1 MEVYPLTDQGYG
13 ADEQLA
19 QLFTPRT
26 ILPSQF
32 FRGLAWCAG
41 LQGEQRLMLAVLED
55 AIHVY
60 CKESATPGRRNSWLF
75 REAEEWIES
84 GDHSRVFSFACIC
97 EVLGL
102 DAEYIRRRLHARRKR
117 SRLVR
122 GAHPT
127 THAASCA
134 ERAGS
139 RAIPGRGDERLDTD
153 GVRNGTGDRR

>member
-19 QLFTPRT
+19 QLFTPHT

-32 FRGLAWCAG
+32 FRGLARCAG

-60 CKESATPGRRNSWLF
+60 CKESAIPGRRNSWLF

-102 DAEYIRRRLHARRKR
+102 DAEYIRRGLHARRKG
-117 SRLVR
+117 SRPVR
-122 GAHPT
+122 GAHAT
-127 THAASCA
+127 THAA
-134 ERAGS
+134 ELRRASG
-139 RAIPGRGDERLDTD
+139 E
-153 GVRNGTGDRR
+153 

>member
-13 ADEQLA
+13 ADERLA
-19 QLFTPRT
+19 QLFTPHT

-84 GDHSRVFSFACIC
+84 GDHSRVFSFACI
-97 EVLGL
+97 LRSPR
-102 DAEYIRRRLHARRKR
+102 ARRRVHPPRPARAEKA
-117 SRLVR
+117 LTPGAR
-122 GAHPT
+122 GASHDT
-127 THAASCA
+127 RGQLRRASG
-134 ERAGS
+134 E
-139 RAIPGRGDERLDTD
+139 
-153 GVRNGTGDRR
+153 

>member
-32 FRGLAWCAG
+32 FRGLAWRAG
-41 LQGEQRLMLAVLED
+41 LQGEQRLMVAVLED

-102 DAEYIRRRLHARRKR
+102 DVEYIRRGLHARRKR

-127 THAASCA
+127 THAA
-134 ERAGS
+134 ELRRASG
-139 RAIPGRGDERLDTD
+139 E
-153 GVRNGTGDRR
+153 

>member
-19 QLFTPRT
+19 QLFTPNT

-32 FRGLAWCAG
+32 FRGPPRCAG
-41 LQGEQRLMLAVLED
+41 LQGEQRLLLAVLED

-60 CKESATPGRRNSWLF
+60 CKESATSGRRNSWLF

-84 GDHSRVFSFACIC
+84 GDQ
-97 EVLGL
+97 
-102 DAEYIRRRLHARRKR
+102 R

-122 GAHPT
+122 GAHAT
-127 THAASCA
+127 RHAA
-134 ERAGS
+134 ELRRASGGVG
-139 RAIPGRGDERLDTD
+139 PCPDERLDTD
-153 GVRNGTGDRR
+153 GVRNGTAIGDRRAAS

>member
-19 QLFTPRT
+19 QLFTPHT

-32 FRGLAWCAG
+32 FRGPAWCAG

-75 REAEEWIES
+75 REAE
-84 GDHSRVFSFACIC
+84 
-97 EVLGL
+97 
-102 DAEYIRRRLHARRKR
+102 
-117 SRLVR
+117 
-122 GAHPT
+122 GAM
-127 THAASCA
+127 
-134 ERAGS
+134 
-139 RAIPGRGDERLDTD
+139 PGRGDERLDTD
-153 GVRNGTGDRR
+153 GLRNGIGDRR